1 MRFDGDVT
9 VDAIRSSIHHFENV
23 DDVFSRTFL
32 SLIIFELSPGATKEL
47 SSEVNKF
54 LHSLG
59 TQFIGILDE
68 RSQNADRGLPDPGP
82 YFASPKGSS
91 EFGSFIQTLSA
102 LLCFLQCPQLEMQ
115 TSECLQ
121 VLLKTLTNST

>member
-59 TQFIGILDE
+59 TRFVGILDE
-68 RSQNADRGLPDPGP
+68 GSQNADRGLPDSGP
-82 YFASPKGSS
+82 YFASPRGL
-91 EFGSFIQTLSA
+91 FGVWKLYPDTFGAFVLSTVPTVGDA
-102 LLCFLQCPQLEMQ
+102 NQ
-115 TSECLQ
+115 
-121 VLLKTLTNST
+121 